1 MNTEQTETPLTA
13 QAADVKPLKSISSI
27 WLIPF
32 IAVLIG
38 GWMVY
43 YQWSNEGP
51 LITIQFESAEG
62 MEAGKTKIKSRHVN
76 VGEVT
81 AISLNDGSAGVT
93 ITARLAKNAAHLLI
107 EDTDFWVVSPQ
118 ITHTGVSGLSTL
130 ISGVYIEVSP
140 GVNDQKR
147 TDFIALV
154 DPPVTPAGT
163 PGLHITLNSNDQF
176 AYSKGDPIIYKG
188 LTVGRF
194 EDIYFNFEER
204 IVYYN
209 AFIKAPYHEL
219 VTSNTKFWDVSGL
232 QLDLTADGLSVNTGN
247 FETLL
252 TNGVTF
258 DVPEGMAHGKKI
270 TERTDFNIY
279 DDYKTA
285 SDERYK
291 ESIKYVVFVSDSIR
305 GLRVGAPVEY
315 RGIHVGQVESVDM
328 LQKQDKTNQPLFT
341 DAIKIPVLVSFQ
353 PGRVGLPDNQQG
365 VARMQQQH
373 RLWVKQGLKASLKT
387 GNLLTGSL
395 FIDMQHYPD
404 QPVDTIDQ
412 YGDYAVIPTIDDGFS
427 QITKK
432 AGQFMDSLNDLP
444 LERISGNA
452 NQLMEEFTQTAKA
465 LTDTAK
471 ELQGASKNLE
481 ALLSDANQQQVSQ
494 QLADALKNVATL
506 TRDISAGSTGYEDLR
521 KTLSAMTQA
530 MHELRPLLK
539 QLKHQPNGLVFDPGT
554 QDPIEPKKH
563 SGDPQ

>member
-1 MNTEQTETPLTA
+1 MNTEQTQDQNQA
-13 QAADVKPLKSISSI
+13 QDAQIKPLKSISSI

-32 IAVLIG
+32 VAVLIG

-76 VGEVT
+76 IGEVT
-81 AISLNDGSAGVT
+81 SITLNDGSAGVT

-107 EDTDFWVVSPQ
+107 DDTEFWVVSPQ

-140 GVNDQKR
+140 GSDDKMR
-147 TDFIALV
+147 TAFTALI

-188 LTVGRF
+188 LTVGQF

-219 VTSNTKFWDVSGL
+219 VTSNTKFWDVTGL
-232 QLDLTADGLSVNTGN
+232 QIDLTADGLSVNTGN

-258 DVPEGMAHGKKI
+258 DVPEGMEHGEKI
-270 TERTDFNIY
+270 TERTDFDIY
-279 DDYKTA
+279 QNYKTA

-291 ESIKYVVFVSDSIR
+291 ESIKYVVFVSNTIR

-328 LQKQDKTNQPLFT
+328 LQRQDKTEQPLFT
-341 DAIKIPVLVSFQ
+341 EAIKIPILVSFQ
-353 PGRVGLPDNQQG
+353 PGRVGLPDNAQG
-365 VARMQQQH
+365 VARMKQQH
-373 RLWVKQGLKASLKT
+373 SLWVKQGLKASLKT

-404 QPVDTIDQ
+404 QPVDTIDNF
-412 YGDYAVIPTIDDGFS
+412 GEYAVIPTIDDDFS

-432 AGQFMDSLNDLP
+432 AGQFIDSLNELP

-452 NQLMEEFTQTAKA
+452 NQLMEEFTQTARA

-471 ELQGASKNLE
+471 DLQGASKNLE
-481 ALLSDANQQQVSQ
+481 TLLSDVNQQQVSQ
-494 QLADALKNVATL
+494 QLTDALKNMAIL
-506 TRDISAGSTGYEDLR
+506 TRDLSAGSTGYEDLR
-521 KTLSAMTQA
+521 KTLSAVTQS
-530 MHELRPLLK
+530 MQELRPLLK

-563 SGDPQ
+563 SGDSL